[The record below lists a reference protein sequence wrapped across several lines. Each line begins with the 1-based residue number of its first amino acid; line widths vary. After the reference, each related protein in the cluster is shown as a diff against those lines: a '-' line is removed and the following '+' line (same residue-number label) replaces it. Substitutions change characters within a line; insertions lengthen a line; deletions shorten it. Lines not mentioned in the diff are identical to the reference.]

1 MPKNKAN
8 TFGVCVIERNKVYF
22 QKPDTHDQFHHK
34 ESRVHFRKNVKL
46 CEKKIGFSSILP
58 KQCYNL
64 LTNMIFFKKIVATVK
79 HMWLK
84 PAERTCQLNGRDMQ

>member
-64 LTNMIFFKKIVATVK
+64 LTNMIFLKKIVATVK